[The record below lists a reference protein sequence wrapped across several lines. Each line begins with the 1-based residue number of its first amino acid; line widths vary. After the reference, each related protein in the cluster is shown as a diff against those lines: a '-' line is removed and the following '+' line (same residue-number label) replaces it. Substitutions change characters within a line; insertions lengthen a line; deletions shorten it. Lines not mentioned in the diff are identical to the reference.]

1 MNPCPNERKSQGRH
15 TIPGIRVTKLPPRWL
30 MPLSTFKGQTYV
42 LIRRRSECID
52 GIKEVSLSSGCADGE
67 SVEIS
72 ASGGSRKGTE
82 TPGKSIRARTR
93 ERR

>member
-1 MNPCPNERKSQGRH
+1 VSRKRGD
-15 TIPGIRVTKLPPRWL
+15 K
-30 MPLSTFKGQTYV
+30 
-42 LIRRRSECID
+42 RSESF
-52 GIKEVSLSSGCADGE
+52 KQAFGCADGE
-67 SVEIS
+67 SEEIS